1 VIPTVTAAL
10 TELGVLESGSNLR
23 FNFGLTKGDTL
34 WTDAYVD
41 RRHYFHVKLS
51 DVVSLR
57 DEARVH
63 AEAYGWFA
71 DLMPRS
77 LGYCVR
83 NGWELFVTEGVPH
96 RQFFRGDLL
105 DPRRARKWIPEI
117 CRFFQRS
124 RLDPL
129 KDSQGAACA
138 TLLESLEA
146 SFKDSQF
153 GSILALWCSGP
164 GLRELEA
171 LGVTRQH
178 CDFVANNLGVAG
190 SRLVVFDWEDFGR
203 ISLPGLDLCT
213 LVVSCVNGDTDI
225 VLANGGSAL
234 ANRCSIFVNP
244 ACAALD
250 MDVSLFW
257 RLVPLYLLTFLYLK
271 NTYGRDIRIRI
282 TALLSKLLASDPS
295 RRIAG

>member
-1 VIPTVTAAL
+1 
-10 TELGVLESGSNLR
+10 
-23 FNFGLTKGDTL
+23 
-34 WTDAYVD
+34 
-41 RRHYFHVKLS
+41 
-51 DVVSLR
+51 
-57 DEARVH
+57 
-63 AEAYGWFA
+63 
-71 DLMPRS
+71 
-77 LGYCVR
+77 
-83 NGWELFVTEGVPH
+83 
-96 RQFFRGDLL
+96 
-105 DPRRARKWIPEI
+105 
-117 CRFFQRS
+117 
-124 RLDPL
+124 
-129 KDSQGAACA
+129 
-138 TLLESLEA
+138 
-146 SFKDSQF
+146 
-153 GSILALWCSGP
+153 
-164 GLRELEA
+164 LREGGA

-282 TALLSKLLASDPS
+282 SALLSKLLASDPS